1 MLRRSLA
8 LLLLVPYLVLPA
20 AQARQL
26 AQPESLAITHVTV
39 IDVAA
44 RDARRALIPDQ
55 TIIVTG
61 NRITAVGMAGRVR
74 VPAGAQVIDAAGK
87 FLIPGLWDMHAHTL
101 GSRRRRI
108 FFPLF
113 VANGVTGVRDMAAF
127 IPLEQA
133 KLIRRE
139 IADGRLLGPRFV
151 TPGPLIDGPKPA
163 FPDGSIGVA
172 SEAEA
177 RRVVRLLK
185 GQGADFIK
193 VYNFL
198 PREAYFALAD
208 EAKRQ
213 GLTLAGHVP
222 LSVTAAEAS
231 RAGHRSMEHLL
242 GVREGSALGEAGLRR
257 DALKGTMTG
266 GLMRSQVNSV
276 ATYDGKRAAELFNL
290 FAKNQT
296 WQVPTLT
303 FWHSVSFYD
312 ESSATYAGD
321 PRLKYMYP
329 ELLEGWR
336 LESPES
342 EYKGFVEDYAAMK
355 RLFPEQLKIVGEMHR
370 AGVPILAGT
379 DVAVPYVFPGF
390 SLHEELGWFVKAGL
404 TPLAALRT
412 ATLNPAKFLGREKE
426 LGTIEKGK
434 LADLV
439 LLDADPLDDIGNTR
453 KINAVVLNGRL
464 FDRKALDVTLA
475 QAEAAANRK

>member
-20 AQARQL
+20 AQAKPL
-26 AQPESLAITHVTV
+26 AQLESLAIAHVTLV
-39 IDVAA
+39 DVAA
-44 RDARRALIPDQ
+44 KDARLALIPHQ
-55 TIIVTG
+55 TVIVTG
-61 NRITAVGMAGRVR
+61 NRITAVGRTGRVK
-74 VPAGAQVIDAAGK
+74 VPVGARVIDAAGK

-101 GSRRRRI
+101 GNKRRRV

-113 VANGVTGVRDMAAF
+113 VANGVTGVRDTAAF
-127 IPLEQA
+127 IPLEQV
-133 KLIRRE
+133 KLIRQE

-151 TPGPLIDGPKPA
+151 TPGPLVDGPKPA
-163 FPDGSIGVA
+163 FPEGSIGVGD
-172 SEAEA
+172 EAEA

-185 GQGADFIK
+185 EQGADFIK
-193 VYNFL
+193 VYNFV

-208 EAKRQ
+208 EAKKQ
-213 GLTLAGHVP
+213 GLPLAGHVP

-231 RAGHRSMEHLL
+231 RAGHKSLEHLL
-242 GVREGSALGEAGLRR
+242 GVREGSALDEAGLRL
-257 DALKGTMTG
+257 DALRGTMTG

-276 ATYDGKRAAELFNL
+276 ATFDSKKAAELFNL

-312 ESSATYAGD
+312 ESRVAYASD

-336 LESPES
+336 LESPKS

-404 TPLAALRT
+404 TPLAALQT
-412 ATLNPAKFLGREKE
+412 ATVNPAKFLGREKE
-426 LGTIEKGK
+426 LGTVGRGK

-439 LLDADPLDDIGNTR
+439 LLDANPLTDISNTQKVR
-453 KINAVVLNGRL
+453 AVVANGRF
-464 FDRKALDVTLA
+464 FDRKALDALLA
-475 QAEAAANRK
+475 QAEAAAKR